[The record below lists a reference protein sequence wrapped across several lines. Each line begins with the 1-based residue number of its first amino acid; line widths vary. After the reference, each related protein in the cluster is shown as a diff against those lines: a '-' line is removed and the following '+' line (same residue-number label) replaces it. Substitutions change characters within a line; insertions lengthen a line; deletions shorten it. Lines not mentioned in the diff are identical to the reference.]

1 MAEIDPQTRAL
12 FEEHQ
17 QRRQRLVDG
26 IRDGSTVMLHET
38 LEQRLRRSQSTIGA
52 MFRGIEQEVGAA
64 EAIAVVTELI
74 ARWQVEA

>member
-17 QRRQRLVDG
+17 QRRQRLVEG
-26 IRDGSTVMLHET
+26 LSDGSTVMFQET

-64 EAIAVVTELI
+64 KAIAVVTELV
-74 ARWQVEA
+74 AHWQAEA